1 MSYQRYAISNASGFT
16 LLELM
21 ISLVLMSLIL
31 MLLFSGLDLGSR
43 SWQKS
48 VEKAGR
54 MSGEQLTFDY
64 LRRTLSG
71 MLNQRV
77 GEEGKRESLFS
88 GTHHSL
94 RWVGPTASQAGVGGA
109 SLFRLELVVDG
120 EEKYLLLRRWLYH
133 PEILEQA
140 SVEGNDWRDPLDGD
154 WRSDNEQV
162 SGLPYSEHQ
171 LLSGV
176 IDIEL
181 DYYGSQQRGIP
192 AEWQTEWKVLKKLP
206 RLIRLRLHYPDRV
219 TPPLVVAMTGRWG

>member
-48 VEKAGR
+48 AEKAER

-71 MLNQRV
+71 MFNQQL
-77 GEEGKRESLFS
+77 GEGEDRESLFS
-88 GTHHSL
+88 GTHHAL
-94 RWVGPTASQAGVGGA
+94 RWVGPTTSQAGVGGA
-109 SLFRLELVVDG
+109 SLFRLELVGDG
-120 EEKYLLLRRWLYH
+120 EEKHLLLRRWLYH
-133 PEILEQA
+133 PEVLEQA
-140 SVEGNDWRDPLDGD
+140 PVEGNDWRDPLGGD

-192 AEWQTEWKVLKKLP
+192 AEWQTEWKAPKKLP
-206 RLIRLRLHYPDRV
+206 RLIRLRLHYPDHI
-219 TPPLVVAMTGRWG
+219 TPSLVVAMTGR